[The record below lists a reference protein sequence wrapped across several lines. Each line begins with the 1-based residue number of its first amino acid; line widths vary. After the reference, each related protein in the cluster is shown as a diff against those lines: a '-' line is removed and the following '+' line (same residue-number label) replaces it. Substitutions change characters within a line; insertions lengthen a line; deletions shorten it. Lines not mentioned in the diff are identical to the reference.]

1 MYFISETMNT
11 KDNDKSIRLKTDRSH
26 VFGSRLTSANEQS
39 KKKSTYNKSDLSR
52 RIWDMFK
59 QPMQAA
65 IKIQTKSGLSSG
77 LLSGQ
82 GTVGLT
88 TKETS
93 MDLTQSFA
101 QLSQEIRPRKLK
113 VKINPQILEKC
124 QYYMQH

>member
-65 IKIQTKSGLSSG
+65 IKI
-77 LLSGQ
+77 
-82 GTVGLT
+82 
-88 TKETS
+88 
-93 MDLTQSFA
+93 
-101 QLSQEIRPRKLK
+101 
-113 VKINPQILEKC
+113 
-124 QYYMQH
+124 